1 MPHVEVDH
9 VLGVG
14 PLHGDGEGFEGV
26 EGEGHQAPHRV
37 VDGPPQQ
44 ARLDLELE
52 QARVARVEPGE
63 ARRTGRQSLKC
74 LQALVSG
81 NGSGGR
87 ASRASEVFRSEQGE
101 MCMRIELFV
110 EPSQDEDY

>member
-14 PLHGDGEGFEGV
+14 PLHGDGEGFERV
-26 EGEGHQAPHRV
+26 EGEGHQAPDRV

-52 QARVARVEPGE
+52 QARVPRIEPGQV
-63 ARRTGRQSLKC
+63 AQNAGVKT
-74 LQALVSG
+74 
-81 NGSGGR
+81 
-87 ASRASEVFRSEQGE
+87 SEGA
-101 MCMRIELFV
+101 
-110 EPSQDEDY
+110 

>member
-14 PLHGDGEGFEGV
+14 PLHGDGEGFERV

-63 ARRTGRQSLKC
+63 AHGKVR
-74 LQALVSG
+74 V
-81 NGSGGR
+81 
-87 ASRASEVFRSEQGE
+87 
-101 MCMRIELFV
+101 
-110 EPSQDEDY
+110 